1 MWRAQIS
8 SIFVGTSYVSHS
20 MVVIYTL
27 GVVVAPAPAP
37 APAPA
42 VAPLDLSTWL
52 GMPLLLRLW
61 ERRASSE

>member
-27 GVVVAPAPAP
+27 GVVLATAAMCMVDF
-37 APAPA
+37 
-42 VAPLDLSTWL
+42 LKLT
-52 GMPLLLRLW
+52 
-61 ERRASSE
+61 

>member
-27 GVVVAPAPAP
+27 GVVV
-37 APAPA
+37 
-42 VAPLDLSTWL
+42 
-52 GMPLLLRLW
+52 
-61 ERRASSE
+61 